1 MVYKV
6 KSTKKRKPTGVERFF
21 LERFKPTGSVPEMFR
36 NLYGIRELE
45 RTRGTMVRYGK
56 GEEETGVI
64 TGVTE
69 KGVWVQPIKEDIE
82 FGFKPVGKR
91 IFIHKERFEKHLGE
105 KSAVSPEIMLFT
117 G

>member
-6 KSTKKRKPTGVERFF
+6 KSKQKRKPTGVERFF

-45 RTRGTMVRYGK
+45 RTRGTMVRYGT

-64 TGVTE
+64 TSVTA
-69 KGVWVQPIKEDIE
+69 KGVWVQPIKQDAD
-82 FGFKPVGKR
+82 FGFRPAGKK

-105 KSAVSPEIMLFT
+105 KGAVSPEIMLYA
-117 G
+117 